1 VAATA
6 EKVAYLQPGG
16 PLRERID
23 QLIHRLGRGQG
34 TAIPVLQEIQKE
46 FGYIPPELLPRVAA
60 LTGLCGSELYS
71 IATFYSQ
78 FRLHPIGENLIQ
90 VCHGTACHLA
100 GAEEITAA
108 LRRELGIEEG
118 DTSPDRKYTIEKV
131 ACLGCCSL
139 APVITINGETFGR
152 LTPEKAVRLVRDRG
166 AQNEESAQNRESE
179 RTKKGAQNKEDPQ
192 NKEGRLS

>member
-1 VAATA
+1 MAGAA

-23 QLIHRLGRGQG
+23 RLISRLGRGQE
-34 TAIPVLQEIQKE
+34 TAIPVLQQIQKE
-46 FGYIPPELLPRVAA
+46 FGYVPPELLPRVAA

-118 DTSPDRKYTIEKV
+118 DTSPDRKYTIQKV

-139 APVITINGETFGR
+139 APVLTLNGETFGR
-152 LTPEKAVRLVRDRG
+152 LTPEKAVRILKHGGV
-166 AQNEESAQNRESE
+166 
-179 RTKKGAQNKEDPQ
+179 

>member
-1 VAATA
+1 MATTA
-6 EKVAYLQPGG
+6 GKVDYLQPGG
-16 PLRERID
+16 PLQERID
-23 QLIHRLGRGQG
+23 QLISRLGRGQE

-60 LTGLCGSELYS
+60 LTGLCGSELLS

-108 LRRELGIEEG
+108 LRRELKIEEG
-118 DTSPDRKYTIEKV
+118 DTSPDRKYTIKKV

-152 LTPEKAVRLVRDRG
+152 LTPEKAARLVRDGGVQSKEDAR
-166 AQNEESAQNRESE
+166 NKEDAQNRVD
-179 RTKKGAQNKEDPQ
+179 TQN
-192 NKEGRLS
+192 NKS

>member
-1 VAATA
+1 MAGTA
-6 EKVAYLQPGG
+6 GKVAYLQPGG

-23 QLIHRLGRGQG
+23 DLIRSLGRGQG

-46 FGYIPPELLPRVAA
+46 FGYIPPELLPRGAA
-60 LTGLCGSELYS
+60 LTGVCGSELLS

-78 FRLHPIGENLIQ
+78 FRLQPVGENLIQ

-118 DTSPDRKYTIEKV
+118 DTSPDQKYTIEKV

-152 LTPEKAVRLVRDRG
+152 LTPEKAVRLVRDWD
-166 AQNEESAQNRESE
+166 ASS
-179 RTKKGAQNKEDPQ
+179 KKEA
-192 NKEGRLS
+192 

>member
-1 VAATA
+1 MAGTA

-23 QLIHRLGRGQG
+23 QLIRRLGRGQE

-118 DTSPDRKYTIEKV
+118 DTSPDQKYTIEKV

-152 LTPEKAVRLVRDRG
+152 LTPEKAVRLVRGG
-166 AQNEESAQNRESE
+166 AGQKKKETQN
-179 RTKKGAQNKEDPQ
+179 KKGVEDKAGPQNNVSPQ

>member
-1 VAATA
+1 MAGTT

-23 QLIHRLGRGQG
+23 QLIQRLGRGQG

-46 FGYIPPELLPRVAA
+46 FGYIPPELLPRIAA
-60 LTGLCGSELYS
+60 LTGLCGSELLS

-78 FRLHPIGENLIQ
+78 FRLQPIGENLIQ

-100 GAEEITAA
+100 GAEEISAA
-108 LRRELGIEEG
+108 LHRELKIAEG
-118 DTSPDRKYTIEKV
+118 DTSPDRKYTIKKV

-152 LTPEKAVRLVRDRG
+152 LTPEKAARLVRDG
-166 AQNEESAQNRESE
+166 A
-179 RTKKGAQNKEDPQ
+179 AQNKAEAQD
-192 NKEGRLS
+192 KEGARDKVGAQSKEGPQDEEERLS